1 MLRRL
6 KKLAAEISEMLDVY
20 YKQVRSMLEMA
31 VAVWEPGLNIAQSKQ
46 IERVQKCAFYVI
58 LGDNHTTY
66 DNALKQLGGEALSDR
81 RQKLCLNFSKKSEKH
96 TRFSSWFEPTEER
109 EVPLPNTRSDK
120 SELKYK
126 PVTVRTNRYQ
136 DSPLPH
142 LTNLLNTYHNK
153 KK

>member
-1 MLRRL
+1 LETKPYWDPCTL
-6 KKLAAEISEMLDVY
+6 IKKNEKFIL
-20 YKQVRSMLEMA
+20 
-31 VAVWEPGLNIAQSKQ
+31 LNIAQSKQ

-58 LGDNHTTY
+58 LGDDHTSY
-66 DNALKQLGGEALSDR
+66 VNALKQLGAEALSDR

-96 TRFSSWFEPTEER
+96 PRLSSWFEPTEEI

-120 SELKYK
+120 SDLLKYK